1 MKSLIFFVGILI
13 VLSTSNQCQRLNFL
27 PMPKQ
32 IKCNETSNEPHVLED
47 PCKILYHVVN
57 PNSD

>member
-1 MKSLIFFVGILI
+1 MKSLIIFVCILI
-13 VLSTSNQCQRLNFL
+13 VLSASNQCHRLNFL

-32 IKCNETSNEPHVLED
+32 IKCNEANNEPHVLED
-47 PCKILYHVVN
+47 PCKILYRVVN